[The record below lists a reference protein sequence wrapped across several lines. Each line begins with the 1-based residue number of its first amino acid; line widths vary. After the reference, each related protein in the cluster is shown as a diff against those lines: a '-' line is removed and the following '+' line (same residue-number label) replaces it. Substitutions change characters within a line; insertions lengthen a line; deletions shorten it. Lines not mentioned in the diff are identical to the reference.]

1 MVDVNQCVIIFKSA
15 SDRAYYI
22 ATTVCNDVKF
32 FIFSMCVLYFVIF
45 HNMYS
50 CTYV

>member
-15 SDRAYYI
+15 SNRAYYI
-22 ATTVCNDVKF
+22 TTTVCEYVKF
-32 FIFSMCVLYFVIF
+32 FIFSMCVLYFIIF
-45 HNMYS
+45 HNMCS